1 MNIRDRLMSRASVG
15 VMAAFVPKPEGAPAA
30 PDTSKVG
37 QPERVEDAGGADD
50 GGGGDM
56 GLSAQE
62 QADFDAMASGKAP
75 ASAES
80 DIDPAGTVVSDD
92 TVGDVGDGEDEDG
105 EAESGAAADGAPAD
119 GAAAPADG
127 ERAPRA
133 PKTISYGRHRK
144 DVDKLQKALDAATAE
159 TRKEREDR
167 LRLDERTNMLLQ
179 AIQTK
184 APAAPVADPAA
195 AAAAADP
202 EPDAEADP
210 IGHLQWQNRGLQ
222 REVKELSTGRQQEQR
237 MTAEQQEEAATY
249 RTYEA
254 DLTREAA
261 ADATFADAFVHLRE
275 TRYRELGF
283 IYADIDINDP
293 AQCARLSAADQ
304 VKLSDG
310 IQRSFH
316 NEQMLVAREAMR
328 NNKSPAKVVAN
339 LAKARGWV
347 PKAAPAPGPRGEDQQ
362 QPLSARNGAPPTPAG
377 APRQVAPAAPG
388 SVKDQ
393 LEAIR
398 EGTEASRS
406 LSDAG
411 GSPGG
416 GITPERIANMSDDE
430 FEQFYNQMPKG
441 QFDRQ
446 VLGKPAPQ

>member
-15 VMAAFVPKPEGAPAA
+15 VMAAFAPKPEGAAAA

-37 QPERVEDAGGADD
+37 QPEKVEDSATDDAGGGD
-50 GGGGDM
+50 DM

-105 EAESGAAADGAPAD
+105 EAEPGAAADGAAD
-119 GAAAPADG
+119 GAAADAPADG

-144 DVDKLQKALDAATAE
+144 DVDRLQKQLDAATAE
-159 TRKEREDR
+159 TAKEREQR
-167 LRLDERTNMLLQ
+167 LRLDERTNLLLQ

-261 ADATFADAFVHLRE
+261 ADPTFADAFVHLRE

-339 LAKARGWV
+339 LAKARGWE
-347 PKAAPAPGPRGEDQQ
+347 PKAAPTAGAAAPAAP
-362 QPLSARNGAPPTPAG
+362 ARPANGAAPPV
-377 APRQVAPAAPG
+377 RQVAPAAPG

-393 LEAIR
+393 LDAIR

-416 GITPERIANMSDDE
+416 GVTPERIANMSDDE

-446 VLGKPAPQ
+446 VLGKPAPS